1 VTDKESSRF
10 APKTKADFRQDRMP
24 SLPRNALKDA
34 PPWIGLS
41 VDKNDFPPSFAF
53 ETTRRRTLPMVPR
66 TARPHRS
73 SDPRRRVRATTFLP
87 LPAASV
93 DHPATKARCDI
104 IIIISQFF
112 PLLFVVVA
120 SFFSLVSSSSS
131 FPIVSSLPE
140 NRETTEIKKGDFIS
154 ARERE

>member
-73 SDPRRRVRATTFLP
+73 SDPRRRRRRRVRATTFLP
-87 LPAASV
+87 PPAASV
-93 DHPATKARCDI
+93 DPATARD

-112 PLLFVVVA
+112 PLRLRIIF
-120 SFFSLVSSSSS
+120 SIFFFFSSSS
-131 FPIVSSLPE
+131 LE
-140 NRETTEIKKGDFIS
+140 NARRQKKRLYTRELS
-154 ARERE
+154 